1 MGLDVYAYRAKNL
14 DLYNKYLTAQFN
26 YNNYNN
32 FLCKKYEKEV
42 NEAYNKYCEYCEWE
56 IKHQGDKNYA
66 DEDIPYSYNV
76 KTFVTE
82 EESKNDTDLAICQ
95 DLAKKDCNFYIIEN
109 LYMRKHYWFI
119 QYLYSLN
126 MDQMVVKDGDV
137 VKTFDGENF
146 ILKKSDI
153 KVIIDKLKNVI
164 NNSNVVNYFNDFKP
178 VSLVSLEVNRDVMD
192 KEFPILKDCIFSSRP
207 DWNYSL
213 DTIEAYLEVFKN
225 VYNDMAD
232 DELIIYTESW

>member
-1 MGLDVYAYRAKNL
+1 MGLDVYAHRVKNL

-32 FLCKKYEKEV
+32 FLCQKYEKEV
-42 NEAYNKYCEYCEWE
+42 NAAYDKFCEWE
-56 IKHQGDKNYA
+56 QKHQSDKNYA
-66 DEDIPYSYNV
+66 DEDNPYSYSINNFTT
-76 KTFVTE
+76 KE
-82 EESKNDTDLAICQ
+82 EENNDNELAIQRESAKND
-95 DLAKKDCNFYIIEN
+95 CNYYEIEN

-126 MDQMVVKDGDV
+126 MDQMSVHDGDTF
-137 VKTFDGENF
+137 KTFDGDCF

-153 KVIIDKLKNVI
+153 KVIIDKLTSVI
-164 NNSNVVNYFNDFKP
+164 NKTFIVSCYAEFQP
-178 VSLVSLEVNRDVMD
+178 VAPDVNRAELDR
-192 KEFPILKDCIFSSRP
+192 EFPILNDCIFSSRP

-213 DTIEAYLEVFKN
+213 ESIKHYLEAFKN

-232 DELIIYTESW
+232 DELLVYTESW

>member
-32 FLCKKYEKEV
+32 FLWKKYEKEA
-42 NEAYNKYCEYCEWE
+42 NEAYNKYCEWE
-56 IKHQGDKNYA
+56 IKHQGDINYV
-66 DEDIPYSYNV
+66 DEDNPYLYNI

-82 EESKNDTDLAICQ
+82 EESKNETDLAICEA
-95 DLAKKDCNFYIIEN
+95 LAKKDCNYYEIEN
-109 LYMRKHYWFI
+109 LYMRKHFWFI

-126 MDQMVVKDGDV
+126 MDQMSVKDGDV
-137 VKTFDGENF
+137 LKTFDGDNF
-146 ILKKSDI
+146 ILKKSDV

-164 NNSNVVNYFNDFKP
+164 NNSNVVNYFDDFKP
-178 VSLVSLEVNRDVMD
+178 VASEVNRAVMD
-192 KEFPILKDCIFSSRP
+192 KEFPILKDCIFNSRP

-213 DTIEAYLEVFKN
+213 DTIKAYLDAFKN

-232 DELIIYTESW
+232 DEFLVYAESW

>member
-32 FLCKKYEKEV
+32 FLWKKYEKEV
-42 NEAYNKYCEYCEWE
+42 NEAYNKYCEWE

-66 DEDIPYSYNV
+66 DEDNPYSYNV

-95 DLAKKDCNFYIIEN
+95 DLAKKDCNFYEIEN

-137 VKTFDGENF
+137 VKTFDGEISF
-146 ILKKSDI
+146 LKSQILK
-153 KVIIDKLKNVI
+153 
-164 NNSNVVNYFNDFKP
+164 
-178 VSLVSLEVNRDVMD
+178 SL
-192 KEFPILKDCIFSSRP
+192 
-207 DWNYSL
+207 
-213 DTIEAYLEVFKN
+213 
-225 VYNDMAD
+225 
-232 DELIIYTESW
+232 

>member
-32 FLCKKYEKEV
+32 FLWKKYKKEV
-42 NEAYNKYCEYCEWE
+42 NEAQNKYTEWE
-56 IKHQGDKNYA
+56 IKHQGDINYA
-66 DEDIPYSYNV
+66 DEDNPYSWNI

-95 DLAKKDCNFYIIEN
+95 DLAKKDCNYYEIEN

-126 MDQMVVKDGDV
+126 MDQMSVKDGDV
-137 VKTFDGENF
+137 LKTFDGYNF
-146 ILKKSDI
+146 ILKKSDV

-164 NNSNVVNYFNDFKP
+164 NNSNVVNYFDGFKP
-178 VSLVSLEVNRDVMD
+178 VSPEVNRAVMD
-192 KEFPILKDCIFSSRP
+192 KEFPILKDCIFYSRP

-213 DTIEAYLEVFKN
+213 DTIKAYLEAFKN

-232 DELIIYTESW
+232 DELIVYTESW